1 MSKGTVIGISI
12 VVLIAVM
19 FGGWT
24 LWKMNVV
31 KGEIVLANRYD
42 AQERVVETT
51 MDTMRKAI
59 KNIHTC
65 TDEWADKFIATVSE
79 QVKGRPGKVTS
90 EGGGSTG
97 LAGML
102 TGGGGGIAVTRESES
117 LGIPDAMYLKL
128 ANVIEGKLDEL
139 KRSQDTLNDLHQ
151 THKTYCE
158 DPYHNWIGV
167 ALLGKVKEAPVM
179 ISSTT
184 TKKAMETK
192 ILEDD
197 LM

>member
-1 MSKGTVIGISI
+1 MSKGTLIGISV
-12 VVLIAVM
+12 VVLIAVI

-24 LWKMNVV
+24 VWKMGVV

-65 TDEWADKFIATVSE
+65 TDEWADKFIASVSE

-128 ANVIEGKLDEL
+128 ANTIEGKLDEL
-139 KRSQDTLNDLHQ
+139 KTSQDTRNDLHQ

-158 DPYHNWIGV
+158 DPFHNWMGV
-167 ALLGKVKEAPVM
+167 ALLDKVKPAPVM

-197 LM
+197 LL